1 MRGGYQMLDFRG
13 ISISS
18 TAVTIDG
25 VYETIEGN
33 YYKPLL
39 LCGINIGGV
48 DKNDIF
54 VELSTSNSN
63 YTFDVYGG
71 IITITKENK
80 VTFVAKE
87 RVKNGSNPII

>member
-1 MRGGYQMLDFRG
+1 MRGGYQMVDFRG

-39 LCGINIGGV
+39 LCGINISGV

-54 VELSTSNSN
+54 VELGTNNSN

-71 IITITKENK
+71 TITITKDNMI
-80 VTFVAKE
+80 TFVVKE
-87 RVKNGSNPII
+87 SV